1 MNRGVEMDK
10 HLYSAAG
17 PIPTKVD
24 EGEINEIIFTCL
36 ELDVHACTRAQ
47 THTFHVS
54 RLGMETHAIVLM

>member
-36 ELDVHACTRAQ
+36 ELDVHAHAHKH
-47 THTFHVS
+47 THSMFLDWGWRHTPSF
-54 RLGMETHAIVLM
+54 